1 MTSQIATRRRL
12 RPGAF
17 LTGSL
22 IALVS
27 LTGLAATPA
36 RAQEEAPE
44 AGPGFLP
51 VVGTWTRGGVD
62 SVAWVDL
69 DTWYLVTSTD
79 GGNPFADPQPQPWR
93 PVAGDWDG
101 DGIDTIQ
108 MFDVASWRLAPAER
122 GPAGEVSVGDPI
134 PWVPV
139 AGDWDGDGL
148 DTVLVFD
155 QRDESLHR
163 LEEGPIPVERYDPS
177 PQPWQP
183 VAGDWDGDG
192 VDTLATFQHV
202 ETTPTPAPIWISV
215 AGDWDGDGIDS
226 VAGLH
231 MPSGRLALTEEESLF
246 RGSASAAAGPDVLFA
261 PNGGS
266 CTTKIKNVTYIQG
279 KKYYSLGVWTPWC
292 KKSWEEWTCCLVS
305 LMPFKYSC
313 SVVKKSKTYDTT
325 CPPPDFWP

>member
-36 RAQEEAPE
+36 RAQEVAPG

-51 VVGTWTRGGVD
+51 VVGTWIRGGVD

-69 DTWYLVTSTD
+69 DTWYLVTSTE
-79 GGNPFADPQPQPWR
+79 GGNPFADPQPQAWR
-93 PVAGDWDG
+93 
-101 DGIDTIQ
+101 
-108 MFDVASWRLAPAER
+108 
-122 GPAGEVSVGDPI
+122 
-134 PWVPV
+134 
-139 AGDWDGDGL
+139 
-148 DTVLVFD
+148 
-155 QRDESLHR
+155 
-163 LEEGPIPVERYDPS
+163 
-177 PQPWQP
+177 P

-192 VDTLATFQHV
+192 VDTLSTFQHV
-202 ETTPTPAPIWISV
+202 ESTPVPAPVWVSV

-226 VAGLH
+226 MAGLH
-231 MPSGRLALTEEESLF
+231 MPTGHLALADEESLF
-246 RGSASAAAGPDVLFA
+246 GRSASAAAGPDVLFA

-266 CTTKIKNVTYIQG
+266 CTTKEKNVTYTQG
-279 KKYYSLGVWTPWC
+279 KKYFSFGGWIPWC

-305 LMPFKYSC
+305 LKPFKYSC
-313 SVVKKSKTYDTT
+313 SVVNKSKTYDTT